1 MTTTARHTTRTRLLP
16 GAVLALLV
24 ALALGAHP
32 AGAATSASLQ
42 PTSTCWRDVV
52 NDWFD
57 NNQVD
62 ETYAIPCY
70 TQAIQHLS
78 KFPDVSN
85 YSSAEDDIH
94 NALLAAI
101 RQDRGGGGPGGGS
114 GGGPGPGGSSDG
126 TAGPSSGK
134 DGSGTRSPS
143 GPINTGIDHIGPSN
157 ASSVPLPLIVLA
169 GLALLL
175 LLTAGGT
182 WIARRIQARRMHP
195 APAPIRRP

>member
-1 MTTTARHTTRTRLLP
+1 MTTTARHTTRTRLLH
-16 GAVLALLV
+16 GAVLALLTV
-24 ALALGAHP
+24 LAFGAHP

-62 ETYAIPCY
+62 DTYAIPCY

-101 RQDRGGGGPGGGS
+101 RQDRGGGGSGGAGGPGGGDT
-114 GGGPGPGGSSDG
+114 GGGTGGQAGGGDG
-126 TAGPSSGK
+126 TA
-134 DGSGTRSPS
+134 RSPS

-157 ASSVPLPLIVLA
+157 ASSVPLPLIVLG

-182 WIARRIQARRMHP
+182 WVARRIQARRMDP